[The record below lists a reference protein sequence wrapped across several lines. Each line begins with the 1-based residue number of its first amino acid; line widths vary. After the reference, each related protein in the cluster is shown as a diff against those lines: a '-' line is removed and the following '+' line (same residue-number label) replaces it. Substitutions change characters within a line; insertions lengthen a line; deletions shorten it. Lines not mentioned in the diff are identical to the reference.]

1 MEGIYLESSL
11 LDLKPKVLEFL
22 TYLADKAKTAKDFAL
37 SFKNKEMAE
46 ETGKDVRTIARYLH
60 TLQEHQIIQRQG
72 VKGRTGGTVI
82 MFNTDLI
89 HFDTSDKALINT
101 DEPVSFDKVVRERIP
116 KSNKP
121 KKESTKV
128 RRTKTQMAE
137 AKVLQNT
144 VQAEIDR
151 LNDLLHKTGGY
162 PDWEWFKE
170 TNDPTGNYRTY
181 LITRAYN
188 RLAGLSVDYNNAI
201 AQVKKEDKKLP
212 QVTNNY
218 DVLPVDFYGSS
229 RWQEFDRFRKF
240 CDENNIDPLSYL
252 SAQFSRSV
260 HTASVS
266 KKPKKMLPFT
276 NALTSDASY
285 QVYQEFLAFKDGY
298 DRGYTEFRI
307 PPVSFG
313 SDFVLIA
320 IRDAIE
326 TSERQLG
333 FIEYR
338 QSFREFF
345 YGEGHTIEE
354 QSLANFYDM
363 TVANMRRLK
372 ISKKSQTA
380 IKKFLAVQSM
390 ILTGGTMQLPNY
402 VILGSEV
409 TQIVFHSLK
418 APMQSP
424 QEYEKL
430 VLKALRAFLY
440 PKDKNTDHSDQ
451 LNMLFYEMNLMDD
464 TSYTLRLIQ
473 QRQGIYVSLSDL
485 RMAFE
490 EYGKNKIPLDD
501 YSVIQVN
508 KIVAII
514 SKTEELV
521 DETAD
526 FVDMAKI
533 AITDDWQILAEIGE
547 DTLDYPDFKE
557 TLGG

>member
-1 MEGIYLESSL
+1 
-11 LDLKPKVLEFL
+11 
-22 TYLADKAKTAKDFAL
+22 
-37 SFKNKEMAE
+37 
-46 ETGKDVRTIARYLH
+46 
-60 TLQEHQIIQRQG
+60 
-72 VKGRTGGTVI
+72 
-82 MFNTDLI
+82 
-89 HFDTSDKALINT
+89 
-101 DEPVSFDKVVRERIP
+101 
-116 KSNKP
+116 
-121 KKESTKV
+121 
-128 RRTKTQMAE
+128 
-137 AKVLQNT
+137 
-144 VQAEIDR
+144 
-151 LNDLLHKTGGY
+151 
-162 PDWEWFKE
+162 
-170 TNDPTGNYRTY
+170 
-181 LITRAYN
+181 
-188 RLAGLSVDYNNAI
+188 
-201 AQVKKEDKKLP
+201 
-212 QVTNNY
+212 
-218 DVLPVDFYGSS
+218 
-229 RWQEFDRFRKF
+229 
-240 CDENNIDPLSYL
+240 
-252 SAQFSRSV
+252 
-260 HTASVS
+260 
-266 KKPKKMLPFT
+266 
-276 NALTSDASY
+276 
-285 QVYQEFLAFKDGY
+285 
-298 DRGYTEFRI
+298 
-307 PPVSFG
+307 
-313 SDFVLIA
+313 VLIA